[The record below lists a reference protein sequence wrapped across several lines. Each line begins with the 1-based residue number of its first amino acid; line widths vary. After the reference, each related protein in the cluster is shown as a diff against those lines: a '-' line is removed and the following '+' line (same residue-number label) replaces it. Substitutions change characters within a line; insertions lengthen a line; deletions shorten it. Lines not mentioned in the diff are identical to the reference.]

1 MSLVFSCLQVLGT
14 VADQSLGGRDFDKLL
29 ADHFA
34 EEFKARYKV
43 DAKTKPKA
51 YVRLLAECEK
61 LKKLMSANATVNVV
75 CYWILPSVQIFLIF
89 TYVWYEREWNEFMLH
104 LYIYIICPENW
115 PRHVLKYDIK
125 WQFLTRYHFIWLSFC
140 YFVDNFYIILFLML
154 PVYIV

>member
-1 MSLVFSCLQVLGT
+1 MFSCLQVLGT

-75 CYWILPSVQIFLIF
+75 WYWILPSVQIFLIF
-89 TYVWYEREWNEFMLH
+89 TYV
-104 LYIYIICPENW
+104 
-115 PRHVLKYDIK
+115 
-125 WQFLTRYHFIWLSFC
+125 
-140 YFVDNFYIILFLML
+140 
-154 PVYIV
+154 